1 MTLANSSLT
10 NQESCDIIRRVKG
23 YDEEGMVGIHS
34 EKERPVKAPVMNS
47 VFVASEPGRRKRNR
61 D

>member
-1 MTLANSSLT
+1 M
-10 NQESCDIIRRVKG
+10 IRRVKG

-34 EKERPVKAPVMNS
+34 EKERSVKAPVMNS